1 MLDEEE
7 TDSDDDDDSEYHDSY
22 DLSYDL
28 ERDDDGYRGRGN
40 TGVRAEA
47 AARNAEAAARRA
59 MMDDKI
65 KKKMENMFKTSLD
78 LADDEGYME
87 ACEGVTTRLYPHQ
100 MRALYWMTQRENKF
114 DGRDGVTGGI
124 LADDMGL
131 VSDENA
137 IIFCTPHHMIS
148 RHLILLGQNVVGSI
162 FDYDQLSRREAIGPT
177 CGRIFES

>member
-1 MLDEEE
+1 MDEEE

-65 KKKMENMFKTSLD
+65 KKKMENMFKL
-78 LADDEGYME
+78 
-87 ACEGVTTRLYPHQ
+87 Q
-100 MRALYWMTQRENKF
+100 Q
-114 DGRDGVTGGI
+114 
-124 LADDMGL
+124 
-131 VSDENA
+131 
-137 IIFCTPHHMIS
+137 
-148 RHLILLGQNVVGSI
+148 
-162 FDYDQLSRREAIGPT
+162 
-177 CGRIFES
+177 

>member
-1 MLDEEE
+1 MDEEE
-7 TDSDDDDDSEYHDSY
+7 TDEDDDDDSEYYDSY
-22 DLSYDL
+22 DLSNDL
-28 ERDDDGYRGRGN
+28 GRDDDEMRGRGDR
-40 TGVRAEA
+40 G
-47 AARNAEAAARRA
+47 ARAEAAARRA

-65 KKKMENMFKTSLD
+65 KKKMESMFKTSLD